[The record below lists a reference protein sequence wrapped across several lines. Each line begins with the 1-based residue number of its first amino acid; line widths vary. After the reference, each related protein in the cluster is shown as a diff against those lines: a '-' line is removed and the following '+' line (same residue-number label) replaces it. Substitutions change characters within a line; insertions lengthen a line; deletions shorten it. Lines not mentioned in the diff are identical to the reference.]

1 MKYSNEMKVG
11 ASLLIATVIFI
22 LGVRYFEDLPL
33 FHSTLSLTAEFDDAG
48 GLIAGNVVRVNGVN
62 VGSISS
68 VSISPSTGNVI
79 VDFHV
84 DSALPVTEGTTG
96 AIAGFDALGVVRM
109 DLVLGPPSAP
119 RIPDGG
125 RIATQPAS
133 DVLGSLTDR
142 APGMVD
148 QVEDVLGGLDRVLTG
163 TDQLVNSPQSDLR
176 STIRSVDRS
185 VLALERL
192 LLAERERIGRVMA
205 NVEAAT
211 ADLDAAA
218 GEDGERLAALMD
230 SLQITLTGVDETLVD
245 VRGVSVELS
254 AVLSALNNGEGTLGL
269 LLKDPAMYHKMD
281 STLTGLNAL
290 MADFQAN
297 PGRYLKEM
305 RIVDL
310 F

>member
-1 MKYSNEMKVG
+1 MKYSNELKVG
-11 ASLLIATVIFI
+11 ASLLIATVIFV
-22 LGVRYFEDLPL
+22 LGVRYFEGLPL
-33 FHSTLSLTAEFDDAG
+33 FRPTLSLTAEFDNAG

-62 VGSISS
+62 VGS
-68 VSISPSTGNVI
+68 VNGVRISPATGNVL

-84 DSALPVTEGTTG
+84 DSSVPVTEGTTG

-119 RIPDGG
+119 RIPEGA
-125 RIATQPAS
+125 RIATIPAS
-133 DVLGSLTDR
+133 DLLASLTDR
-142 APGMVD
+142 APGMVERVD
-148 QVEDVLGGLDRVLTG
+148 SVLMGLDRVLVG
-163 TDQLVNSPQSDLR
+163 ADGMLNSPQSDLR
-176 STIRSVDRS
+176 SAIGSVDRS
-185 VLALERL
+185 VQALEAL

-205 NVEAAT
+205 NVESAT

-230 SLQITLTGVDETLVD
+230 SLQSTLDGVDETLVD
-245 VRGVSVELS
+245 VRGVSTELT
-254 AVLSALNNGEGTLGL
+254 AVLTALNNGEGTLGL

>member
-62 VGSISS
+62 VGSISG

-84 DSALPVTEGTTG
+84 DGALPVTEGTTG

-109 DLVLGPPSAP
+109 DLDLGPPGAP

-142 APGMVD
+142 APVMVD
-148 QVEDVLGGLDRVLTG
+148 QVEDVLVGLDRVLTG
-163 TDQLVNSPQSDLR
+163 TDQLVNSPQSELR

-185 VLALERL
+185 VQALERL

-230 SLQITLTGVDETLVD
+230 SLQSTLTGVDQTLVD

-290 MADFQAN
+290 IADFQAN

>member
-1 MKYSNEMKVG
+1 MKYSNELKVG
-11 ASLLIATVIFI
+11 ASLLIATAIFI

-33 FHSTLSLTAEFDDAG
+33 FRPTLSLTAEFDDAG

-62 VGSISS
+62 VGS
-68 VSISPSTGNVI
+68 VNGVRISPSTGNVI

-84 DSALPVTEGTTG
+84 DSSLPVTEGTTG

-109 DLVLGPPSAP
+109 DLMLGPPDAP
-119 RIPDGG
+119 RIPEGG
-125 RIATQPAS
+125 RIATQPMS
-133 DVLGSLTDR
+133 DAIASLTAR

-148 QVEDVLGGLDRVLTG
+148 RVDSVLVGLDRVLGG
-163 TDQLVNSPQSDLR
+163 TDQMLNSPDSDLR
-176 STIRSVDRS
+176 SAIGSVDRS
-185 VLALERL
+185 VQQLEAL

-205 NVEAAT
+205 NVESAT
-211 ADLDAAA
+211 ADLDTAA

-230 SLQITLTGVDETLVD
+230 SLQSTLDGVDRTLVD
-245 VRGVSVELS
+245 VRSVSVELT
-254 AVLSALNNGEGTLGL
+254 AVLAALNNGEGTLGM
-269 LLKDPAMYHKMD
+269 LLKDPSMYHKMD